1 MHLSSSTMSSQS
13 VTSHPLPIC
22 VDVASP
28 LSVDHRSSV
37 SVSQANDSPTLSPT
51 PSFRL
56 ELLDLTPTI
65 SKSFLFMSL
74 VAGLFWSFL
83 SFDMIGDVHGAG
95 AGTVSVLVL
104 PLTLLLSSMLYM
116 VSRSIDRKECLN
128 HAVVREGKEPHPS
141 VDGIGLAP
149 DSLILD
155 VDCVE

>member
-1 MHLSSSTMSSQS
+1 MSQELSLSHRHL
-13 VTSHPLPIC
+13 
-22 VDVASP
+22 DVAPFLLSLQRDSNIPSP
-28 LSVDHRSSV
+28 
-37 SVSQANDSPTLSPT
+37 P
-51 PSFRL
+51 L
-56 ELLDLTPTI
+56 ELLDLNPTI

-141 VDGIGLAP
+141 VDEI
-149 DSLILD
+149 
-155 VDCVE
+155 C